1 MTEIPSKIATESVMT
16 LVKFV
21 KKNWEGVDRYRRIE
35 LDNLSKTLN
44 LTLNKDDSN
53 KNVYDRIYLHLMSN
67 FTVNEFKKKSWEN
80 VDRYRRIELDSIS
93 KILNLILNETDS
105 NQNVYDKIVFHLSTF
120 SLKSTLYD
128 FQIKTVTTML
138 EFESRFDGGF
148 LLLEAGLG
156 KSISSINLILKTN
169 IKTLIIVPSG
179 LVDNWVNEFIK
190 HTNITRNSIIKYYGP
205 NRNELIEL
213 DALVYITSYA
223 IVSREFDGE
232 TFYKDTLFDKVKFKR
247 ILLDEA
253 HYIRNAKI
261 TTAKA
266 VLHLSEINLN
276 CKKWVITA
284 TPIFNSYKDTFSY
297 FKFLQLEG
305 IDTKRDFT
313 NQIVKNIFGLKT
325 LNEWIHKYSIKYTKE
340 IVLRDLKK
348 KKLIDIHIDFSPIE
362 KEFYDSLYNYSQKR
376 MKSLIKKIKRKS
388 TEGSLKSLL
397 HSNIMVFILRL
408 KQACDSP
415 WLILNK
421 MKRLQGSDNL
431 QTAINRLGFFN
442 DTKNIVEECSIC
454 YDAMT
459 DRINVP
465 CGHKL
470 CSGCLDKMERL
481 NIMNCHICR
490 QFVEETEY
498 VSPIQVPE
506 IQSESE
512 LEIVSSKINK
522 LMEIVNEKINKN
534 EKVVIVSQWVSYL
547 DIIKKVFKKKKMDIE
562 SISLQ
567 GSVPLHTRTELI
579 KSFQTNKNIKICFI
593 SLNSS
598 AEGITL
604 TAANNLILVDHWWA
618 PAKTLQVCE
627 RIHRIGQIKDVTIY
641 KLYIN
646 DTIEQK
652 IQKRLVQKESISKLC
667 LNRWIIKNITEYNAD
682 WITEEIKLIERP
694 PSQQEKDVC

>member
-1 MTEIPSKIATESVMT
+1 MTEIMSKIANVDEGVMT
-16 LVKFV
+16 LVKF
-21 KKNWEGVDRYRRIE
+21 KTKNWEGVDKYRRIE
-35 LDNLSKTLN
+35 LDCISKTLN
-44 LTLNKDDSN
+44 LTLNRDDSN
-53 KNVYDRIYLHLMSN
+53 QNVYDKIHLYLMSN
-67 FTVNEFKKKSWEN
+67 FTVNEFKKRSWEN

-93 KILNLILNETDS
+93 KTLNLTLNETDS
-105 NQNVYDKIVFHLSTF
+105 NQNVYDKIVFHLNTF
-120 SLKSTLYD
+120 TLKSKLHD
-128 FQIKTVTTML
+128 FQIDTVTRML
-138 EFESRFDGGF
+138 EFESQYDGGF
-148 LLLEAGLG
+148 LLSQAGVG
-156 KSISSINLILKTN
+156 KSICSINLILKTN

-190 HTNITRNSIIKYYGP
+190 HTNISRNSIIKYYGP
-205 NRNELIEL
+205 NRNELIKL

-223 IVSREFDGE
+223 IVSREFDGKI
-232 TFYKDTLFDKVKFKR
+232 FNKDTLFDKIQFKR

-253 HYIRNAKI
+253 HYIRNANI

-266 VLHLSEINLN
+266 VLHLSEINQD

-340 IVLRDLKK
+340 IVLRNLKEK
-348 KKLIDIHIDFSPIE
+348 KIIDIHIDFNHIE
-362 KEFYDSLYNYSQKR
+362 KEFYDSLYDYSQKR
-376 MKSLIKKIKRKS
+376 MKSLVNKMKRNS

-408 KQACDSP
+408 KQACNSP

-421 MKRLQGSDNL
+421 MKRLQGSNNL
-431 QTAINRLGFFN
+431 QSAIDRLNFFN
-442 DTKNIVEECSIC
+442 DNKNIVEECSIC

-470 CSGCLDKMERL
+470 CSGCLDKMEKL

-490 QFVEETEY
+490 QFVEETES
-498 VSPIQVPE
+498 VISIQVPD
-506 IQSESE
+506 IQSNVQDTQ
-512 LEIVSSKINK
+512 ISSKIDK
-522 LMEIVNEKINKN
+522 LIEIINEKINKD
-534 EKVVIVSQWVSYL
+534 EKIVIVSQWVSYL
-547 DIIKKVFKKKKMDIE
+547 DIIKKVLKENKIYIE
-562 SISLQ
+562 SVSLQ

-579 KSFQTNKNIKICFI
+579 KSFQNNNNIKICFI

-604 TAANNLILVDHWWA
+604 TAANNLVLVDHWWA

-646 DTIEQK
+646 NTIEQK
-652 IQKRLVQKESISKLC
+652 IQKRLVQKESISNLC
-667 LNRWIIKNITEYNAD
+667 LNRWIIENITDYNAD
-682 WITEEIKLIERP
+682 WITEEIKLIERT
-694 PSQQEKDVC
+694 QEE